1 MGEMLLQVPV
11 KNSFSAQPLA
21 VLGVSRIL
29 PDGTWVDPVYR
40 EGDDANRILLSP
52 LSVTLNYAGGLF
64 EGMKAWKHPNGNWY
78 LVQPAENAKRM
89 IAGMNFMSIPPFSVE
104 WFVNAILETVRRT
117 LRFVHPNVTELY
129 IRPVVIPTGEKLG
142 LGSPFVSP
150 DAAAAAGCWSQTPGY
165 TFFVFVTPVGSY
177 FDPTQQ
183 ASLLMNPHWQRAVKD
198 AARHKLSSNYPMNAV
213 HMRRAAALKC
223 TQVLYLNPDKT
234 VGECGAANVACL
246 VNGVVRVCSPTSPY
260 VLQGTT
266 QQRILQLLRR
276 QGISVVEVPAHFFD
290 DTIDGLTMMG
300 TAAGCVPVHTAKVL
314 HADDGSWKL
323 RPVSQQNEIFVAVAK
338 KYDGILRGEE
348 EDVFGWLVP
357 VEG

>member
-1 MGEMLLQVPV
+1 MGEMLQVPAG
-11 KNSFSAQPLA
+11 NPFSAQLLA
-21 VLGVSRIL
+21 MLGIAYIDS
-29 PDGTWVDPVYR
+29 DGSWGDLTYL
-40 EGDDANRILLSP
+40 EGDDANKIVLSP
-52 LSVTLNYAGGLF
+52 LSVMLNYSGGLF

-89 IAGMNFMSIPPFSVE
+89 IAGMTFMGVPTFSVE
-104 WFVNAILETVRRT
+104 WFVDVILETVRRT
-117 LRFVHPNVTELY
+117 LRFVHSDVTELY

-150 DAAAAAGCWSQTPGY
+150 AAAAAAGSWSQTPGY
-165 TFFVFVTPVGSY
+165 TFFVFATPVGSY

-183 ASLLMNPHWQRAVKD
+183 ASLLMNPHWQRAIRY

-213 HMRRAAALKC
+213 HMRRAVALKC
-223 TQVLYLNPDKT
+223 NQVLYLNPDGT

-314 HADDGSWKL
+314 HADDGSWEL